1 MVYSQ
6 KVYNFFGKEK
16 NTYFNYLSLN
26 SKTAAIV
33 GCISSGLNTLNFRRC
48 CGTRETLSI
57 LCIGGGSGDTDL
69 TVINNLK
76 KKNVLIHNIDP
87 SIEMMDLF
95 QKRAEKLG
103 LKNKIHHLDLAR
115 FESDSYIP
123 PKSDIVLCLS
133 SVYFLE
139 GWGVMGTKN
148 PLLKIYS
155 ALNEN
160 GVAAIVLK
168 SDKSDHCLVKK
179 SGNGGKT
186 CGKDIRRILRKLHIP
201 HYWEIISSH
210 IDLSSCF
217 ENGNFNPKKQGIDLL
232 SFMFKG
238 DWNIFSSSKKNE
250 IIKMLKKKTFL
261 LDGKRVLKANY
272 ECIWIVKSK
281 ADFSNKSEVD
291 VLTDQSTAFLVSK
304 LKERIRSFEDFPKK
318 GIDFKDMTPI
328 LRDPRVF
335 GEIINYVEDKYHH
348 QKIDFV
354 AAKDMQGLIW
364 AGAIALKLGVGIIPM
379 FRKDLP
385 GELLSAIYSHEY
397 NSNRVLNLQKEAIKP
412 GQRVLIV
419 DYIIA
424 TGETVRNMIRLIEH
438 LGGEVAGIFSVAELT
453 SLRGR
458 KDLNDYNIHS
468 IVKY

>member
-1 MVYSQ
+1 MAYSQ

-26 SKTAAIV
+26 SKTTAIV
-33 GCISSGLNTLNFRRC
+33 RCISGGLNTLGSHRYC
-48 CGTRETLSI
+48 ETKETLNI

-69 TVINNLK
+69 TIINNLK
-76 KKNVLIHNIDP
+76 KKNVLVCNVDP
-87 SIEMMDLF
+87 SVEMMDLF
-95 QKRAEKLG
+95 RKKAEGLG
-103 LKNKIHHLDLAR
+103 LENKIHHLDLLR
-115 FESDSYIP
+115 FESSSYVP
-123 PKSDIVLCLS
+123 PRSDIILCLS
-133 SVYFLE
+133 SVYFLD
-139 GWGVMGTKN
+139 GWEKIGAEN
-148 PLLKIYS
+148 PLLKIYN

-160 GVAAIVLK
+160 GVAVIVLK

-186 CGKDIRRILRKLHIP
+186 CGKGIRNVLRKLHIP
-201 HYWEIISSH
+201 HYWEIISSY
-210 IDLSSCF
+210 IDFSSCF

-238 DWNIFSSSKKNE
+238 DWSSFSDYKKNK
-250 IIKMLKKKTFL
+250 IIKILKRKTFL
-261 LDGKRVLKANY
+261 LEGKQVIKADY
-272 ECIWIVKSK
+272 ECIWIVKPKIYFPDESI
-281 ADFSNKSEVD
+281 VD
-291 VLTDQSTAFLVSK
+291 VLTDQSTTFLASK
-304 LKERIRSFEDFPKK
+304 LRKKIRSFKDFPKR

-328 LRDPRVF
+328 LRDPRMF
-335 GEIINYVEDKYHH
+335 GEIINYVEDKYCH

-354 AAKDMQGLIW
+354 VAKDMQGLIW
-364 AGAIALKLGVGIIPM
+364 AGAFALKLGAGIIPM

-397 NSNRVLNLQKEAIKP
+397 NLNRVLNLQKEAIKP

-424 TGETVRNMIRLIEH
+424 TGETVRNIIRLIEH

>member
-1 MVYSQ
+1 MSYTQ

-26 SKTAAIV
+26 SKTTAIV
-33 GCISSGLNTLNFRRC
+33 GCVSSGLNTLGFHRYCN
-48 CGTRETLSI
+48 TNETLSI

-69 TVINNLK
+69 TIINNLK
-76 KKNVLIHNIDP
+76 KKNILICNIDP
-87 SIEMMDLF
+87 STEMMDLF
-95 QKRAEKLG
+95 QKRAEELD
-103 LKNKIHHLDLAR
+103 LKNKICSLDLAR

-123 PKSDIVLCLS
+123 PKPDIVLCLS

-139 GWGVMGTKN
+139 GWEVMGTKN
-148 PLLKIYS
+148 PLLKLYNS
-155 ALNEN
+155 LNGN
-160 GVAAIVLK
+160 GVAVIVLK

-186 CGKDIRRILRKLHIP
+186 CGKDVRNVLRKLHIL
-201 HYWEIISSH
+201 HYWEIISSY
-210 IDLSSCF
+210 IDFSSCF
-217 ENGNFNPKKQGIDLL
+217 ENGDFNPKKQGIDLL

-238 DWNIFSSSKKNE
+238 EWSSFSNYKKNK
-250 IIKMLKKKTFL
+250 IIKILEEKTFL
-261 LDGKRVLKANY
+261 HEGKQVIKADY
-272 ECIWIVKSK
+272 ECIWIVKPK
-281 ADFSNKSEVD
+281 IDFSNETVAEAISDESTT
-291 VLTDQSTAFLVSK
+291 VLTLK
-304 LKERIRSFEDFPKK
+304 LREKIRNFKDFPKR
-318 GIDFKDMTPI
+318 GINFKDMTPI
-328 LRDPRVF
+328 LRDPVIF
-335 GEIINYVEDKYHH
+335 SEIINYVGNKYHH

-354 AAKDMQGLIW
+354 VAKDMQGLIW
-364 AGAIALKLGVGIIPM
+364 AGAIALKLGAGIIPM

-397 NSNRVLNLQKEAIKP
+397 NPNRVLNLQKEAIKP

-453 SLRGR
+453 HLEGR
-458 KDLNDYNIHS
+458 KGLNDYNIHT
-468 IVKY
+468 IVEY

>member
-1 MVYSQ
+1 MGYSQ
-6 KVYNFFGKEK
+6 KVYNFFGKKKEK
-16 NTYFNYLSLN
+16 YFNYLSLSN
-26 SKTAAIV
+26 KTKKITDCV
-33 GCISSGLNTLNFRRC
+33 SFGLNHLYSRC
-48 CGTRETLSI
+48 YLKINQKLSV
-57 LCIGGGSGDTDL
+57 LCIGGGAGDTDL
-69 TVINNLK
+69 AVLNNFK
-76 KKNVLIHNIDP
+76 KKNFLINNVDP
-87 SIEMMDLF
+87 SKEMMSLF
-95 QKRAEKLG
+95 QKRAKELDLKDKLG
-103 LKNKIHHLDLAR
+103 RLDLTH
-115 FESDSYIP
+115 FEFDLYVP
-123 PKSDIVLCLS
+123 PKSNIILCLNS
-133 SVYFLE
+133 LYFLE
-139 GWGVMGTKN
+139 GWRGIGTKN

-291 VLTDQSTAFLVSK
+291 VLADQSTAFLASK

-335 GEIINYVEDKYHH
+335 GKIINYVEDKYHH

-354 AAKDMQGLIW
+354 VAKDMQGLIW

-385 GELLSAIYSHEY
+385 GELLSVIYSHEY
-397 NSNRVLNLQKEAIKP
+397 NPNRVLNLQKEAIKP

-438 LGGEVAGIFSVAELT
+438 LGGEVVGIFSVAELT